1 MKTEVWIENFWI
13 VTTEGAFTSKIK
25 ITSQFSYS
33 MNFHDSN
40 AIEKLIHSHFS
51 YFQEFKYA
59 ISYCIHISIFL
70 HKGDENL
77 VHFKDLNNRTKP
89 A

>member
-51 YFQEFKYA
+51 YFQQFK
-59 ISYCIHISIFL
+59 
-70 HKGDENL
+70 
-77 VHFKDLNNRTKP
+77 
-89 A
+89 

>member
-1 MKTEVWIENFWI
+1 MFTLGMKTEVWIENFWI

-51 YFQEFKYA
+51 LNKQFYTVS
-59 ISYCIHISIFL
+59 ISQSL
-70 HKGDENL
+70 NL
-77 VHFKDLNNRTKP
+77 LNFKDLNNRTKP